1 MLDNLLKSGFTKVK
15 INGENFNIGD
25 KDTVVNLKE
34 DTIEVIIDR
43 IVLRKE
49 ERGRIFE
56 AIETS
61 SELSNGKVIINV
73 IDKERIIMSENY
85 ACPECD
91 FSVPNLE
98 PRIFSFNA
106 PHGACTMCKGIGIKQ
121 NISIDLL
128 IPDKNKSILEG
139 AIKGFSL
146 EGNIYMTNIQT
157 VAEHFKIDLNKPI
170 KTN

>member
-1 MLDNLLKSGFTKVK
+1 MSPSIAIDQKTTSKNPRSTVGTVTEIYDYLRLLFARIGIPYCPVHKKPIKRLSVEEMTNQVLELETGTKLEILAPISKEKKNEDLLDNLLKSGFTKVK

-61 SELSNGKVIINV
+61 LSFQMEK
-73 IDKERIIMSENY
+73 
-85 ACPECD
+85 
-91 FSVPNLE
+91 
-98 PRIFSFNA
+98 
-106 PHGACTMCKGIGIKQ
+106 
-121 NISIDLL
+121 
-128 IPDKNKSILEG
+128 
-139 AIKGFSL
+139 
-146 EGNIYMTNIQT
+146 
-157 VAEHFKIDLNKPI
+157 
-170 KTN
+170 